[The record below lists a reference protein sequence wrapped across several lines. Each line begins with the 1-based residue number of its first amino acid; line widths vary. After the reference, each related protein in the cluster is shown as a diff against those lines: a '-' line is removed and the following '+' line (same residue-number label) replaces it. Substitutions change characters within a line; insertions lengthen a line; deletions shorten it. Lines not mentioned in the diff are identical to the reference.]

1 MGKQDMKNGVSTV
14 VKQMHLMSA
23 GPKQEKWPKNLFNL
37 WYKNHKW
44 NLAKNRLEENHLCHR
59 SLSETQND

>member
-23 GPKQEKWPKNLFNL
+23 GPKQEKWPKKFI
-37 WYKNHKW
+37 
-44 NLAKNRLEENHLCHR
+44 
-59 SLSETQND
+59 